1 MKKGRNYTISERAI
15 IAIGIKA
22 GKSLHEINK
31 LLSSEQ
37 KKNSL
42 SQRALNPSSYD
53 MVRKKYLPS
62 MDDKGMWDYIMSP
75 KTLSQLAG
83 E

>member
-31 LLSSEQ
+31 LLFSEQ

-42 SQRALNPSSYD
+42 SQRSLNPSSYD

>member
-22 GKSLHEINK
+22 GKSLQEINK
-31 LLSSEQ
+31 LLFSEQ

-42 SQRALNPSSYD
+42 SQRPLNESSYD

-62 MDDKGMWDYIMSP
+62 MDSKGMWDYIISP
-75 KTLSQLAG
+75 KTLGQLAG